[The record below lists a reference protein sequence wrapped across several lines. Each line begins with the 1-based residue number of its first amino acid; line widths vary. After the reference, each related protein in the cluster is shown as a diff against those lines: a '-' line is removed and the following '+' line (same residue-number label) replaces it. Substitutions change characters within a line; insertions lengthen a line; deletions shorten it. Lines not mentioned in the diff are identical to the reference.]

1 MSLEQMLQSA
11 GGGETVAGEMGMAE
25 LAELQKS
32 LQAGY
37 GTDSASLTGGSALR
51 IQSLDTVMQ
60 ATVQDNKHFNLFN
73 RLPKPGATATVD
85 EWTEQYS
92 VGGFL
97 GGSTNI
103 EDGDAEEANG
113 DYARMVGKV
122 KYLSTYRKIPIVLQ
136 NQNNIVDAKALE
148 ASNGAKQLLTDIEY
162 LLFEGNDAVVP
173 TEFNGIAT
181 QIASLGSSDHIID
194 MNGNPLNSVEPI
206 ARAAETIFGIDSF
219 GTPTDIF
226 TATSVQTDLNNHL
239 DPAFRVGLTDKAINN
254 VLGTHVSGIQTSYGE
269 IKTNQD
275 VFIRDE
281 RLKKPFQVRY
291 PAVAVSQDAIKPAQL
306 DVAVDANGGADS
318 KFGAGHAGNYFY
330 LVTGVNARGQSTGV
344 ISAQVAVVAGGKA
357 TLEITPS
364 MGGKE
369 TGYVIYR
376 SRKNGT
382 NAVTDFREMIRVPK
396 AGGGANT
403 VVVDKNQDIPGST
416 IGYVLNLNPAD
427 HAISWKQY
435 MPMLEIPMAAVRS
448 PIIPWLQM
456 ICGYLRVTKR
466 RQHVLVK
473 NIVPSG
479 ALWKP
484 FA

>member
-1 MSLEQMLQSA
+1 MSLEQLLQNS
-11 GGGETVAGEMGMAE
+11 GTGETLSGEIGMKE
-25 LAELQKS
+25 LQELQKS
-32 LQAGY
+32 LTAGY
-37 GTDSASLTGGSALR
+37 GTDAAALTGGAALR

-60 ATVQDNKHFNLFN
+60 ATVQDNKHFSLFN

-85 EWTEQYS
+85 EWTEQYG

-103 EDGDAEEANG
+103 EDGEAEEAYG

-148 ASNGAKQLLTDIEY
+148 ATNGAKQLLTDIEY
-162 LLFEGNDAVVP
+162 LLFEGDDSVVP

-194 MNGNPLNSVEPI
+194 MAGNPLNTVEPI

-239 DPAFRVGLTDKAINN
+239 DPAFRLGLTPQAQNT
-254 VLGTHVSGIQTSYGE
+254 VLGTHVAGIQTSYGA

-281 RLKKPFQVRY
+281 RLKKPFQVRH
-291 PAVAVSQDAIKPAQL
+291 PAVAVKQDGIKPTLA
-306 DVAVDANGGADS
+306 AAA
-318 KFGAGHAGNYFY
+318 GAGGSDSAWATAHAGNYYY
-330 LVTGVNARGQSTGV
+330 LVSGVNAKGQSTGA
-344 ISAQVAVVAGGKA
+344 ISAQIAVTAGQQV
-357 TLEITPS
+357 TLTITPS
-364 MGGKE
+364 VGGQE

-382 NAVTDFREMIRVPK
+382 NAVADFREMVRVPK
-396 AGGGANT
+396 AASGDT
-403 VVVDKNQDIPGST
+403 VFVDKNREIPGST
-416 IGYVLNLNPAD
+416 IGYVLNLNAAD

-456 ICGYLRVTKR
+456 VCGYLRITKR
-466 RQHVLVK
+466 RQHVLIK
-473 NIVPSG
+473 NIVPTG
-479 ALWKP
+479 AAWKP

>member
-1 MSLEQMLQSA
+1 
-11 GGGETVAGEMGMAE
+11 
-25 LAELQKS
+25 
-32 LQAGY
+32 
-37 GTDSASLTGGSALR
+37 
-51 IQSLDTVMQ
+51 MQ

-85 EWTEQYS
+85 EWTEQYG

-148 ASNGAKQLLTDIEY
+148 ATNGAKQLLTDIEY
-162 LLFEGNDAVVP
+162 LLFEGDDSVVP
-173 TEFNGIAT
+173 TEFNGIFT

-194 MNGNPLNSVEPI
+194 MAGNPLNSIEPI
-206 ARAAETIFGIDSF
+206 SRAAETIFGIDSF
-219 GTPTDIF
+219 GTPTDIY

-239 DPAFRVGLTDKAINN
+239 DPAFRLGLTPNAQNT
-254 VLGTHVSGIQTSYGE
+254 VLGTHVAGIQTSYGA

-275 VFIRDE
+275 IFIRDE
-281 RLKKPFQVRY
+281 KLKKPFQCRY
-291 PAVAVSQDAIKPAQL
+291 PAVAVRQDGIKPTL
-306 DVAVDANGGADS
+306 AVTVGAGGADS
-318 KFGAGHAGNYFY
+318 AWGAAHGGNYY
-330 LVTGVNARGQSTGV
+330 WLVTGVNAKGQSTGV
-344 ISAQVAVVAGGKA
+344 VSAQKAVAAGQQVALDITASVGGQ
-357 TLEITPS
+357 
-364 MGGKE
+364 E

-376 SRKNGT
+376 GRKNGT
-382 NAVTDFREMIRVPK
+382 NDVTDFREMARVGK
-396 AGGGANT
+396 AAGGVT
-403 VVVDKNQDIPGST
+403 TYIDKNRDIPGST
-416 IGYVLNLNPAD
+416 VGYVLNLNPAD

-456 ICGYLRVTKR
+456 ICGYLRITKR

-473 NIVPSG
+473 NIVPTG

-484 FA
+484 FN

>member
-1 MSLEQMLQSA
+1 MSLEQMLQNA
-11 GGGETVAGEMGMAE
+11 GAGETMSGEMGMAE
-25 LAELQKS
+25 LQELQKS
-32 LQAGY
+32 LNAGY
-37 GTDSASLTGGSALR
+37 GSDSAALTGGGALR

-85 EWTEQYS
+85 EWTEQYG

-148 ASNGAKQLLTDIEY
+148 ATNGAKQLLTDIEY
-162 LLFEGNDAVVP
+162 LLFEGDDTVVP
-173 TEFNGIAT
+173 TEFNGIFT

-194 MNGNPLNSVEPI
+194 MAGNPLNSIEPI
-206 ARAAETIFGIDSF
+206 SRAAETIFGIDSF
-219 GTPTDIF
+219 GTPTDLY
-226 TATSVQTDLNNHL
+226 TSTSVQTDLNNNL
-239 DPAFRVGLTDKAINN
+239 DPAFRLGLTPNAQNT
-254 VLGTHVSGIQTSYGE
+254 VLGTHVAGIQTSYGA

-275 VFIRDE
+275 IFIRDE
-281 RLKKPFQVRY
+281 KLKKPFQVRY
-291 PAVAVSQDAIKPAQL
+291 PAVAVKQDGIKPTLA
-306 DVAVDANGGADS
+306 ASA
-318 KFGAGHAGNYFY
+318 GAGASDSAWAAAHAGNYYY
-330 LVTGVNARGQSTGV
+330 LVTGVNAKGQSTGV
-344 ISAQVAVVAGGKA
+344 ISGQVGVSAGQQV
-357 TLEITPS
+357 TLTITAS
-364 MGGKE
+364 VGGQE

-376 SRKNGT
+376 GRKNGT
-382 NAVTDFREMIRVPK
+382 NDVTDFREMARVGK
-396 AGGGANT
+396 AGGT
-403 VVVDKNQDIPGST
+403 TTYIDKNRDIPGST
-416 IGYVLNLNPAD
+416 VGYVLNLNPAD

-456 ICGYLRVTKR
+456 ICGYLRITKR

-473 NIVPSG
+473 NIVPTG
-479 ALWKP
+479 AIWKP